1 MRIHLNALAILL
13 LTLVF
18 VSRVNAQTEKTKI
31 DENFFGIVAGG
42 TLSNIS
48 NYDAD
53 NRMGFVGGLYWEWR
67 FSEKFSTMPSL
78 LYAERGAKGLKLS
91 YITIPIVLK
100 YNFSEKFSIA
110 SGIAWDE
117 LVNVK
122 SDDLK
127 YSEAR
132 HDDWRIPVTLGY
144 NLTNNLAVGI
154 SYSFGL
160 SDITPDT
167 AGKNN
172 NNWGSLAVVYMF
184 KKKKK

>member
-1 MRIHLNALAILL
+1 
-13 LTLVF
+13 
-18 VSRVNAQTEKTKI
+18 
-31 DENFFGIVAGG
+31 
-42 TLSNIS
+42 
-48 NYDAD
+48 
-53 NRMGFVGGLYWEWR
+53 
-67 FSEKFSTMPSL
+67 MPSL

-160 SDITPDT
+160 SDVTPDT
-167 AGKNN
+167 AEKNK
-172 NNWGSLAVVYMF
+172 NNWGSLALVYMF